1 MKNYKRVLLLISI
14 LLISCKAS
22 ELEVDEEKSNEVAPT
37 SAAKPLT
44 ESKFNSLDSE
54 QQYQVANKLASTL
67 YKGVPLSEFFDFS
80 AIGSDYRLGD
90 GREFLSKTR
99 ADLNTRVKNK
109 SGYANIIDLRY
120 SFNET
125 RKPTALPLATIREFP
140 ISRDLFEAWMAYTL
154 ANTIL
159 FSPAE
164 EIDSAEYID
173 VHRVYSGLTKA
184 MSEDASIRDIIFTH
198 MKSQANWRR
207 FRSPEDNTREMIEIY
222 LGLFDKDEDVP
233 KASTACKNW
242 YLEDGDGNYELVI
255 DELNENT
262 EPQFVLDQWVT
273 SCEDFYQVVA
283 SHPLVIPRI
292 VTFLVDRFF
301 PNYSSEKRAAITTDI
316 VATNP
321 VRFNDVFLAI
331 IFSEEYLLNNQKA
344 KSFEETFFNLA
355 ERVYWRHERGFLNDL
370 TNPGSDSPTMHKM
383 KQPAMA
389 LKLGRFK
396 DQPLD
401 SLSFAYYHS
410 AVRERLLTK
419 ANNNWGRWNS
429 SFVREGD
436 FFEQDDFIHFLFMSI
451 ISRKAAENELVEL
464 KKVIVSTENEANR
477 SEQARIVFD
486 YLSRLPE
493 LYYHD
498 AVAGE

>member
-1 MKNYKRVLLLISI
+1 MTSI

-22 ELEVDEEKSNEVAPT
+22 DLEVDEERSGDANLPT
-37 SAAKPLT
+37 AAAKPLSST
-44 ESKFNSLDSE
+44 KFNQLSNE
-54 QQYQVANKLASTL
+54 TQYQVANKLAGTL
-67 YKGVPLSEFFDFS
+67 YKGVPLDAFFDFS
-80 AIGSDYRLGD
+80 ANGDEYILGEGKDYVANA
-90 GREFLSKTR
+90 REELSK
-99 ADLNTRVKNK
+99 RVRNRE
-109 SGYANIIDLRY
+109 GYSNLIELRY
-120 SFNET
+120 SFDER

-140 ISRDLFEAWMAYTL
+140 ISRDLFEAWMSYNL

-164 EIDSAEYID
+164 EIDSADYID
-173 VHRVYSGLTKA
+173 VQRIYTGLTKA
-184 MSEDASIRDIIFTH
+184 MSDDASIRDIIFTH

-222 LGLFDKDEDVP
+222 LGLFDRDDDVP
-233 KASTACKNW
+233 KASIACKNW
-242 YLEDGDGNYELVI
+242 YLTDGDGNYELVI

-262 EPQFVLDQWVT
+262 EPQQVLDQWVT
-273 SCEDFYQVVA
+273 SCEDFYKAIA

-292 VTFLVDRFF
+292 VTYLVDRFF
-301 PNYSSEKRAAITTDI
+301 PTYSSEKRAAITQDI
-316 VATNP
+316 VATGP
-321 VRFNDVFLAI
+321 VRFHDVFTAI
-331 IFSEEYLLNNQKA
+331 IFSEEYLLNNERP

-355 ERVYWRHERGFLNDL
+355 ERVSWRHNRGFLNDL
-370 TNPGSDSPTMHKM
+370 TNPNSESPTLHKM

-410 AVRERLLTK
+410 AIRERLLTR
-419 ANNNWGRWNS
+419 ANDNWGNWGSAFIRQ
-429 SFVREGD
+429 GD
-436 FFEQDDFIHFLFMSI
+436 FFDQDGYINFLFMSVI
-451 ISRKAAENELVEL
+451 TRKASEKELTEL
-464 KKVIVSTENEANR
+464 KAVFIETDNETNR

-493 LYYHD
+493 LYF
-498 AVAGE
+498 ANVVTGGQ